1 MLILKRHNIK
11 QTRENIA
18 AVRTALRGVSRP
30 YHGLSDRTWALAEQ
44 LKNAL
49 DRQGWYGQ
57 AIFDVLPVRSEPK
70 GRYTSSELPA
80 HVQEAIY
87 DFYCREPE
95 RIPLAAVEA
104 LHAFY
109 CEQTGTPDASMSRH
123 SVRDATGKKQDTPAL
138 RFVTECLQ
146 TRNDKI
152 TVSAVEKLWRGRKSK
167 GKKSV

>member
-57 AIFDVLPVRSEPK
+57 TIFDVLPVRTEPK
-70 GRYTSSELPA
+70 GRHTSSELPA

-109 CEQTGTPDASMSRH
+109 CEQTGTPNASMARNGGK
-123 SVRDATGKKQDTPAL
+123 RDAEGRRDDAPAL

-146 TRNDKI
+146 TRNPNR
-152 TVSAVEKLWRGRKSK
+152 SAT
-167 GKKSV
+167 